1 MIHKWR
7 SQGGTNLSL
16 IPMPLCQVR
25 HILSAY
31 RFITVSQMWGWK
43 SRNTH
48 TFVCMWLHFPGTYKF
63 YRFNAQPSPS
73 ASCFSNR
80 SRSHAGKSVKSGLSA
95 PARNRDMTCEGC
107 SFYSSPHPLQSRLHF
122 KENVRLVELVKLQ
135 DKRYMFVFKPGLLS
149 KKPSKHM
156 TWKNLL
162 LQAFTG
168 TAGGLLRL
176 RKTFFSNLET
186 QGYK

>member
-16 IPMPLCQVR
+16 IPKPLCQVR

-31 RFITVSQMWGWK
+31 TFITVSKMWGWK

-73 ASCFSNR
+73 PSCFSNR

-107 SFYSSPHPLQSRLHF
+107 SFFSSPHPLQSRLHF

-135 DKRYMFVFKPGLLS
+135 DKRCMFVFKPGLLS

-156 TWKNLL
+156 TGKNLL

-168 TAGGLLRL
+168 TARGLLRL